1 MGAKP
6 TTNVELVDAL
16 CRISAPL
23 REAHRDHL
31 ASFGTLVPHVFMGA
45 VLAYVGSSL
54 AAKKAKADA
63 PLPAEIAQIL
73 ESLERGMDAGDRETR
88 NVISM
93 SFVSDGELEP
103 FFEMLKPVLGPKVRA
118 QLQGK

>member
-1 MGAKP
+1 MRAKP
-6 TTNVELVDAL
+6 TTNIELVDSL
-16 CRISAPL
+16 CRVSATL
-23 REAHRDHL
+23 REAHRNHL
-31 ASFGTLVPHVFMGA
+31 ASFGTLVPHIFMGA
-45 VLAYVGSSL
+45 VLSHVGTSL
-54 AAKKAKADA
+54 AEARTGAGT

-73 ESLERGMDAGDRETR
+73 ESLERGMVSGDRETR

-103 FFEMLKPVLGPKVRA
+103 FFERLKPVLGPSVRA

>member
-6 TTNVELVDAL
+6 TTNVELVDSL
-16 CRISAPL
+16 CRVSATL
-23 REAHRDHL
+23 REAHRNHL
-31 ASFGTLVPHVFMGA
+31 ASFGVLVPHIFMGA
-45 VLAYVGSSL
+45 VLAHIGASL
-54 AAKKAKADA
+54 AGARQKPEVA
-63 PLPAEIAQIL
+63 LPDEIARIL
-73 ESLERGMDAGDRETR
+73 ESLERGMASGDRETR

-103 FFEMLKPVLGPKVRA
+103 FFEQLKPVLGPSVRR